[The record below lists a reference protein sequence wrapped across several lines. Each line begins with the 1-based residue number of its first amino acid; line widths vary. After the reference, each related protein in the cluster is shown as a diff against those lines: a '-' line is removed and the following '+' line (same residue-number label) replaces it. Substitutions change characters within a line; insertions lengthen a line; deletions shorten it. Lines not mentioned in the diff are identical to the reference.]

1 MKHNGGSEKKYMC
14 MIQVGTQLHASDNS
28 GARIVQCVKV
38 LRNQKNNM
46 GRVASLIVVSVKT
59 LVRKQKSKVKK
70 GHLYKAIVCETK
82 KHTCRVDGSNVSCSR
97 NTAILLSL
105 QMAPIGSRIQGIT
118 PYELRVKGR
127 TKLLSLS
134 LANV

>member
-1 MKHNGGSEKKYMC
+1 MC

-28 GARIVQCVKV
+28 GARIVQCVKI
-38 LRNQKNNM
+38 LRKPKNKM
-46 GRVASLIVVSVKT
+46 ARVGALLVVSVKT

-82 KHTCRVDGSNVSCSR
+82 KHTLRVDGSNVACSR
-97 NTAILLSL
+97 NTGILLSL
-105 QMAPIGSRIQGIT
+105 QGTPVGSRIQGIT

-134 LANV
+134 LANA